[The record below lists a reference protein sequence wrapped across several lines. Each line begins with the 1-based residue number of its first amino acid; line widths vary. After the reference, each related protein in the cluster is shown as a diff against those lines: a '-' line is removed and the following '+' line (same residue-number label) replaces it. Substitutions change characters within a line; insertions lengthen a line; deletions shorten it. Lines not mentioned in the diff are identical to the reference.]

1 MSIVYDPH
9 VWNQILSVTTER
21 NAIKVLKIFT
31 TFLNLEVVVNDY
43 SVKIYFI
50 TYCVT
55 VLLYLIWSYVT
66 ISILIKN
73 FLYSLYKYLYHGAQ
87 TIMWYIVV
95 KMEVDRVCGVKNG
108 SETYKKRTQVKME
121 LSVG

>member
-9 VWNQILSVTTER
+9 VWNRILSVTTER
-21 NAIKVLKIFT
+21 NAIKVLKIFM

-73 FLYSLYKYLYHGAQ
+73 FLYSLYKYL
-87 TIMWYIVV
+87 
-95 KMEVDRVCGVKNG
+95 
-108 SETYKKRTQVKME
+108 
-121 LSVG
+121 